1 MDIDI
6 LITFFLTSI
15 LLTLSPGP
23 DIIYVIS
30 QSISKGIKPA
40 LMTSLGLTSG
50 LLIHTFFVTIG
61 LSLIISENDYIFNM
75 IKLLGVFYF
84 LYLIVLTFKNRHIK
98 KESSVYNNSSNHF
111 FRGLLMNLLNPKVSL
126 FFIAFFPSF
135 LFHNDLNNEI
145 QFLILGSIFWIQAT
159 LVFLLV
165 SLLSSSLNL
174 YTSRYAYVINNLYLF
189 EIGIYIFIIY
199 WIVSQ

>member
-1 MDIDI
+1 MNIDI
-6 LITFFLTSI
+6 LITFFLTSL

-98 KESSVYNNSSNHF
+98 KESSVDNNSSNHF

>member
-50 LLIHTFFVTIG
+50 LLFHTFFVTIG

-84 LYLIVLTFKNRHIK
+84 LYLIVLTFKNRNIK
-98 KESSVYNNSSNHF
+98 KESIIENNSSNHF
-111 FRGLLMNLLNPKVSL
+111 FRGLIMNLLNPKVSL

-135 LFHNDLNNEI
+135 LFHNNINNEI
-145 QFLILGSIFWIQAT
+145 QFLILGSIFWMQAT
-159 LVFLLV
+159 FVFLSV
-165 SLLSSSLNL
+165 SLISSNLNL
-174 YTSRYAYVINNLYLF
+174 LSNRYAYVSNNIYLF
-189 EIGIYIFIIY
+189 EIGVYIFIVY
-199 WIVSQ
+199 WIVS

>member
-50 LLIHTFFVTIG
+50 LLFHTFFVTIG

-84 LYLIVLTFKNRHIK
+84 LYLIVLTFKNRNIK
-98 KESSVYNNSSNHF
+98 KESIIENNSSNHF
-111 FRGLLMNLLNPKVSL
+111 FRGLIMNLLNPKVSL

-135 LFHNDLNNEI
+135 LFHNNLNNEI
-145 QFLILGSIFWIQAT
+145 QFLILGSIFWMQAT
-159 LVFLLV
+159 FVFLSV
-165 SLLSSSLNL
+165 SLISSNLNL
-174 YTSRYAYVINNLYLF
+174 LSNRYAYVSNNIYLF
-189 EIGIYIFIIY
+189 EIGVYIFIVY
-199 WIVSQ
+199 WIVS

>member
-1 MDIDI
+1 MNIDI
-6 LITFFLTSI
+6 LITFFLTSL

-40 LMTSLGLTSG
+40 LMTSLGLTFG

-61 LSLIISENDYIFNM
+61 LSLIISENDHIFNM

-84 LYLIVLTFKNRHIK
+84 LYLIVVTFKNRNIK
-98 KESSVYNNSSNHF
+98 KESIIENNSSNHF
-111 FRGLLMNLLNPKVSL
+111 FRGLIMNLLNPKVSL

-135 LFHNDLNNEI
+135 LFHNNLNNEI
-145 QFLILGSIFWIQAT
+145 QFLILGSIFWMQAT
-159 LVFLLV
+159 FVFLSV
-165 SLLSSSLNL
+165 SLISSNLNL
-174 YTSRYAYVINNLYLF
+174 LSNRYAYVSNNIYLF
-189 EIGIYIFIIY
+189 EIGVYIFIVY
-199 WIVSQ
+199 WIVS

>member
-6 LITFFLTSI
+6 LITFFLTSL

-40 LMTSLGLTSG
+40 LMTSLGLTFG

-84 LYLIVLTFKNRHIK
+84 LYLIVLTFKNRNIK
-98 KESSVYNNSSNHF
+98 KESIIENNSSNHF
-111 FRGLLMNLLNPKVSL
+111 FRGLIMNLLNPKVSL

-135 LFHNDLNNEI
+135 LFHNNLNNEI
-145 QFLILGSIFWIQAT
+145 QFLILGSIFWMQAT
-159 LVFLLV
+159 FVFLSV
-165 SLLSSSLNL
+165 SLISSNLNL
-174 YTSRYAYVINNLYLF
+174 LSNRYAYVSNNIYLF
-189 EIGIYIFIIY
+189 EIGVYIFIVY
-199 WIVSQ
+199 WIVS

>member
-50 LLIHTFFVTIG
+50 LLFHTFFVTIG
-61 LSLIISENDYIFNM
+61 LSLIISENDYIFNL

-84 LYLIVLTFKNRHIK
+84 LYLIVLTFKNRNIK
-98 KESSVYNNSSNHF
+98 KESIIDNNSSNHF
-111 FRGLLMNLLNPKVSL
+111 FRGLIMNLLNPKVSL

-135 LFHNDLNNEI
+135 LFHNNINNEI
-145 QFLILGSIFWIQAT
+145 QFLILGSIFWMQAT
-159 LVFLLV
+159 FVFFSV
-165 SLLSSSLNL
+165 SLLSSNLNL
-174 YTSRYAYVINNLYLF
+174 YSNRYAYISNNIYLF
-189 EIGIYIFIIY
+189 EIGVYIFIVY
-199 WIVSQ
+199 WIVS

>member
-1 MDIDI
+1 MNIDI
-6 LITFFLTSI
+6 LITFFLTSL

-40 LMTSLGLTSG
+40 LMTSLGLTFG

-61 LSLIISENDYIFNM
+61 LSLIISENDHIFNM

-84 LYLIVLTFKNRHIK
+84 LYLIVVTFKNRNIK
-98 KESSVYNNSSNHF
+98 KESIIENNSSNHF
-111 FRGLLMNLLNPKVSL
+111 FRGLIMNLLNPKVSL

-135 LFHNDLNNEI
+135 LFHNNLNNEI
-145 QFLILGSIFWIQAT
+145 QFLILGSIFWMQAT
-159 LVFLLV
+159 FVFFSV
-165 SLLSSSLNL
+165 SLLSSNLNL
-174 YTSRYAYVINNLYLF
+174 FSNRYAYISDNIYLF
-189 EIGIYIFIIY
+189 EIGVYIFIVY
-199 WIVSQ
+199 WIVS

>member
-61 LSLIISENDYIFNM
+61 LSLIISEN
-75 IKLLGVFYF
+75 L
-84 LYLIVLTFKNRHIK
+84 
-98 KESSVYNNSSNHF
+98 
-111 FRGLLMNLLNPKVSL
+111 
-126 FFIAFFPSF
+126 
-135 LFHNDLNNEI
+135 
-145 QFLILGSIFWIQAT
+145 
-159 LVFLLV
+159 
-165 SLLSSSLNL
+165 
-174 YTSRYAYVINNLYLF
+174 
-189 EIGIYIFIIY
+189 
-199 WIVSQ
+199 

>member
-6 LITFFLTSI
+6 LITFFLTSL

-40 LMTSLGLTSG
+40 LMTSLGLTFG

-84 LYLIVLTFKNRHIK
+84 LYLIVLTFKNRNIK
-98 KESSVYNNSSNHF
+98 KESIVDNNSSNHF
-111 FRGLLMNLLNPKVSL
+111 FRGLIMNLLNPKVSL

-135 LFHNDLNNEI
+135 LFHNNLNNEI
-145 QFLILGSIFWIQAT
+145 QFLILGSIFWMQAT
-159 LVFLLV
+159 FVFLSV
-165 SLLSSSLNL
+165 SLISSNLNL
-174 YTSRYAYVINNLYLF
+174 LSNRYAYVSNNIYLF
-189 EIGIYIFIIY
+189 EIGVYIFIVY
-199 WIVSQ
+199 WIVS

>member
-84 LYLIVLTFKNRHIK
+84 LYLIVLTFKNRNIK
-98 KESSVYNNSSNHF
+98 KESIIENNSSNHF
-111 FRGLLMNLLNPKVSL
+111 FRGLIMNLLNPKVSL

-135 LFHNDLNNEI
+135 LFHNNINNEI
-145 QFLILGSIFWIQAT
+145 QFLILGSIFWMQAT
-159 LVFLLV
+159 FVFFSV
-165 SLLSSSLNL
+165 SLLSSNLNL
-174 YTSRYAYVINNLYLF
+174 YSNRYAYISNNIYLF
-189 EIGIYIFIIY
+189 EIGVYIFIVY
-199 WIVSQ
+199 WIVS

>member
-6 LITFFLTSI
+6 LITFFLTSL

-40 LMTSLGLTSG
+40 LMTSLGLTFG

-61 LSLIISENDYIFNM
+61 LSLIISENDYIFNL

-84 LYLIVLTFKNRHIK
+84 LYLSVTTFKNRNIK
-98 KESSVYNNSSNHF
+98 KESIFDNRSSNHF
-111 FRGLLMNLLNPKVSL
+111 FRGLIMNLLNPKVSL
-126 FFIAFFPSF
+126 FYMTLLPNFFDFNTINFLDILFICCLSTFVPMVG
-135 LFHNDLNNEI
+135 N
-145 QFLILGSIFWIQAT
+145 LILAGT
-159 LVFLLV
+159 LGKIKKY
-165 SLLSSSLNL
+165 LLSPSAILKMNIFSGIALII
-174 YTSRYAYVINNLYLF
+174 VGLF
-189 EIGIYIFIIY
+189 ITIL
-199 WIVSQ
+199 

>member
-50 LLIHTFFVTIG
+50 LLFHTFFVTIG

-84 LYLIVLTFKNRHIK
+84 LYLIVLTFKNRNIK
-98 KESSVYNNSSNHF
+98 KESIIENNSSNHF
-111 FRGLLMNLLNPKVSL
+111 FRGLIMNLLNPKVSL

-135 LFHNDLNNEI
+135 LFHNNINNEI
-145 QFLILGSIFWIQAT
+145 QFLILGSIFWMQAT
-159 LVFLLV
+159 FVFFSV
-165 SLLSSSLNL
+165 SLLSSNLNL
-174 YTSRYAYVINNLYLF
+174 YSNRYAYISNNIYLF
-189 EIGIYIFIIY
+189 EIGVYIFIVY
-199 WIVSQ
+199 WIVS

>member
-6 LITFFLTSI
+6 LITFFLTSL

-30 QSISKGIKPA
+30 QSISKGIRPA
-40 LMTSLGLTSG
+40 LMTSLGLTFG

-84 LYLIVLTFKNRHIK
+84 LYLIVVTFKNRNIK
-98 KESSVYNNSSNHF
+98 KESIIENNSSNHF
-111 FRGLLMNLLNPKVSL
+111 FRGLIMNLLNPKVSL

-135 LFHNDLNNEI
+135 LFHNNLNNEI
-145 QFLILGSIFWIQAT
+145 QFLILGSIFWMQAT
-159 LVFLLV
+159 FVFLSV
-165 SLLSSSLNL
+165 SLISSNLNL
-174 YTSRYAYVINNLYLF
+174 ISNRYAYVSNNIYLF
-189 EIGIYIFIIY
+189 EIGVYIFIVY
-199 WIVSQ
+199 WIVS

>member
-50 LLIHTFFVTIG
+50 LLFHTFFVTIG
-61 LSLIISENDYIFNM
+61 LSLIISENDYIFNL

-84 LYLIVLTFKNRHIK
+84 LYLIVTTFKNRNIK
-98 KESSVYNNSSNHF
+98 KESIIENNSSNHF
-111 FRGLLMNLLNPKVSL
+111 FRGLIMNLLNPKVSL

-135 LFHNDLNNEI
+135 LFHNNLNNEI
-145 QFLILGSIFWIQAT
+145 QFLILGSIFWMQAT
-159 LVFLLV
+159 FVFLSV
-165 SLLSSSLNL
+165 SLISSNLNL
-174 YTSRYAYVINNLYLF
+174 LSNRYAYVSNNIYLF
-189 EIGIYIFIIY
+189 EIGVYIFIVY
-199 WIVSQ
+199 WIVS

>member
-6 LITFFLTSI
+6 LITFFLTSL

-40 LMTSLGLTSG
+40 LMTSLGLTFG

-84 LYLIVLTFKNRHIK
+84 LYLIVLTFKNRNIK
-98 KESSVYNNSSNHF
+98 KESIIENNSSNHF
-111 FRGLLMNLLNPKVSL
+111 FRGLIMNLLNPKVSL

-135 LFHNDLNNEI
+135 LFHNNLNNEI
-145 QFLILGSIFWIQAT
+145 QFLILGSIFWMQAT
-159 LVFLLV
+159 FVFLSV
-165 SLLSSSLNL
+165 SLISSNLNL
-174 YTSRYAYVINNLYLF
+174 LSNKCAYVSNNIYLF
-189 EIGIYIFIIY
+189 EIGVYIFIVY
-199 WIVSQ
+199 WIVS

>member
-50 LLIHTFFVTIG
+50 LLFHTFFVTIG
-61 LSLIISENDYIFNM
+61 LSLIISENDYIFNL

-84 LYLIVLTFKNRHIK
+84 LYLIAVSYTHLTLPTIY
-98 KESSVYNNSSNHF
+98 SV
-111 FRGLLMNLLNPKVSL
+111 
-126 FFIAFFPSF
+126 
-135 LFHNDLNNEI
+135 
-145 QFLILGSIFWIQAT
+145 
-159 LVFLLV
+159 
-165 SLLSSSLNL
+165 
-174 YTSRYAYVINNLYLF
+174 
-189 EIGIYIFIIY
+189 
-199 WIVSQ
+199 

>member
-98 KESSVYNNSSNHF
+98 KESSVDNNSSNHF

-145 QFLILGSIFWIQAT
+145 QFLILGSIFWMQAT
-159 LVFLLV
+159 FVFFGLCK
-165 SLLSSSLNL
+165 LSSNLNL
-174 YTSRYAYVINNLYLF
+174 F
-189 EIGIYIFIIY
+189 
-199 WIVSQ
+199 